1 MPMMVTMLLCDAAQ
15 AVDNKLYVLGGGWSV
30 TGPGPAPS
38 AIALH
43 LKVPWDEA
51 NVQHEMRLELLDAD
65 GQPVLPSPEADPIVI
80 ETKFEVGR
88 AAGLPP
94 GTPID
99 LSVAL
104 NLGPIALE
112 PAGRYEWRL
121 TIDGQAEADWH
132 LAFSTRPKPT

>member
-1 MPMMVTMLLCDAAQ
+1 MAMMVTMLLCDAAQ
-15 AVDNKLYVLGGGWSV
+15 AVDNKLYVLGAGWSV
-30 TGPGPAPS
+30 TGPNPAPS

-51 NVQHEMRLELLDAD
+51 NMPHVMRLELIDAD
-65 GQPVLPSPEADPIVI
+65 GQPVSPSADADPIVI
-80 ETKFEVGR
+80 ESQFEVGR

-104 NLGPIALE
+104 NFGPIAL
-112 PAGRYEWRL
+112 PPGGRFEWRL
-121 TIDGQAEADWH
+121 TIDGRAEADWH
-132 LAFSTRPKPT
+132 LAFSTRQA

>member
-30 TGPGPAPS
+30 TGPDPAPS

-43 LKVPWDEA
+43 VKVPWDEA
-51 NVQHEMRLELLDAD
+51 NVPHRLRLELLDAD
-65 GQPVLPSPEADPIVI
+65 GVPIAPAPGAEPIVI
-80 ETKFEVGR
+80 ESKFEVGR

-99 LSVAL
+99 LSLAL
-104 NLGPIALE
+104 NLGPIPLA
-112 PAGRYEWRL
+112 PGGRYEWRL
-121 TIDGQAEADWH
+121 TIDGHAEPDWH
-132 LAFSTRPKPT
+132 LAFSTRPAA